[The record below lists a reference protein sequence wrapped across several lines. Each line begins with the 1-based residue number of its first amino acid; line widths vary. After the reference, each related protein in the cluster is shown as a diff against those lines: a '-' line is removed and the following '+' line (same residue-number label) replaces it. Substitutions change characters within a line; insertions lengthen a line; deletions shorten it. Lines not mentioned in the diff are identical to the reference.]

1 VVDLRSGFV
10 DVEMA
15 MAAVENRSGQIL
27 VAVKIIYFGCWVVI
41 LGAQYP
47 GLKVVMEQGT
57 FSFCCE
63 RLLSLVAYIDSV
75 GDCHQ

>member
-1 VVDLRSGFV
+1 MVELGSEFV
-10 DVEMA
+10 EVEMA
-15 MAAVENRSGQIL
+15 MAAVGNRIGQVL